1 MKRAEIPTAIEMGTK
16 LDYLSRLLF
25 REQLIHYR
33 SKSHI
38 DKLSKQLKELGATK
52 TWQYLIQVSKP
63 IEFVPMTDKK
73 LSHIAPRVYLTVA
86 VKSPDKEGISPFTRL
101 VTVIEVWDI
110 LNGELQ
116 SRWHIDLANC
126 QKKGAYQAGPLFHL
140 QGGGLLMPQAEK
152 TKELKVSIPRW
163 AYPPMELILTSEMI
177 VANFYPDKWKKIRG
191 QKKWLE
197 LVYVAQRL
205 CYPTYFQRIQKCLSE
220 QPQSV
225 LNALW
230 ATDWG

>member
-1 MKRAEIPTAIEMGTK
+1 MKLGEIPTAKEMGTK
-16 LDYLSRLLF
+16 LDYLSRMLF

-38 DKLSKQLKELGATK
+38 DKLSKQLKALGATK
-52 TWQYLIQVSKP
+52 TWQYIIQVSKS
-63 IEFVPMTDKK
+63 IEFVPITDKK

-86 VKSPDKEGISPFTRL
+86 VKPPEKEGILPFTQL
-101 VTVIEVWDI
+101 VTVIEVWD
-110 LNGELQ
+110 LSKGELQ

-126 QKKGAYQAGPLFHL
+126 NKKAVYQAGPLFHL
-140 QGGGLLMPQAEK
+140 QGGGHRPQAER
-152 TKELKVSIPRW
+152 TNEIKVSIPRW
-163 AYPPMELILTSEMI
+163 TYPPMELILTSEMI
-177 VANFYPDKWKKIRG
+177 IANFYPDKWKKIRS

-197 LVYVAQRL
+197 LVHVAQQL
-205 CYPTYFQRIQKCLSE
+205 CYPAYFQRIQKCLSE

-230 ATDWG
+230 ATEWK